1 MDGRAGKE
9 SSCQIH
15 RVQQR
20 CRRELR
26 VVEVDIMIEQLQAF
40 RPECRCK
47 RRRVSFSTRLKSG
60 LCRWMA
66 PHAHGLI
73 FALNIEFEACL
84 QPSFESDGDITP
96 TFLKF
101 LNSYLLTWYMT
112 GPTGMSQSSRNM
124 PKAVAVSTHNLFSYS
139 SLSPK
144 TINSPRHNFS
154 KYASFSSQR
163 KISSCNPR
171 IR

>member
-60 LCRWMA
+60 LCRCIA

-73 FALNIEFEACL
+73 FAEFEACL
-84 QPSFESDGDITP
+84 QPSVESDGDITP
-96 TFLKF
+96 TFSKF
-101 LNSYLLTWYMT
+101 LSSYLLTWYMT
-112 GPTGMSQSSRNM
+112 RPTGMSQSSRDM
-124 PKAVAVSTHNLFSYS
+124 PKAVTVSMHNLFSYS
-139 SLSPK
+139 SLSP
-144 TINSPRHNFS
+144 T
-154 KYASFSSQR
+154 
-163 KISSCNPR
+163 
-171 IR
+171 